1 MNHCNRDKDCST
13 EWLRVNTVTVAWEDR
28 RRHANVEMMS
38 LGRNSVVDL
47 PASNLVALCALLSVR
62 TLCQGQPAEIK

>member
-1 MNHCNRDKDCST
+1 MVESEHCHSCLGGQKER
-13 EWLRVNTVTVAWEDR
+13 AI

-62 TLCQGQPAEIK
+62 MLCQGQPAEIK